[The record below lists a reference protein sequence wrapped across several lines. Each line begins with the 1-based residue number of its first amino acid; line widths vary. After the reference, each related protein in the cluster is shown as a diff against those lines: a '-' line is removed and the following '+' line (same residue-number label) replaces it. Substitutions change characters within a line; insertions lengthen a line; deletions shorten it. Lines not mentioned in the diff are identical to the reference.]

1 MSENGLSQCG
11 VLMKKAEL
19 INSEISYVVSKM
31 GHLDG
36 LTVCDAGLSVPDGVQ
51 RIDLAV
57 SAGVPSFMETVKAV
71 VSELEVQDVE
81 LAEEFKEVSPELHQ
95 ELVGFLADLAA
106 ERGRDISLRY
116 MPHDEFKQQTATS
129 KAVVRTGEYT
139 PFANVILKSGVVF

>member
-1 MSENGLSQCG
+1 MDFLPCE

-19 INSEISYVVSKM
+19 INSEISYVVSRM
-31 GHLDG
+31 GHFDG
-36 LTVCDAGLSVPDGVQ
+36 LTICDAGLPVPDGVQ

-57 SAGVPSFMETVKAV
+57 SEGVPSFMQTVKAV
-71 VSELEVQDVE
+71 VSELEIQDVE

-95 ELVGFLADLAA
+95 ELVGFLADLAV

-116 MPHDEFKQQTATS
+116 MPHEEFKQHTATS